1 MAILAMSPESVGGLW
16 LRARHGP
23 VRERALAAIGH
34 LRARRLHPGM
44 DDETLM
50 DATDLVATL
59 THGRPMRRAGLLKAN
74 GVLCLSQA
82 NACGAGL
89 AGRLAQRMDQGGM
102 ALVALDESADPQD
115 TIPAALADRMGLFVD
130 LEGILPSQTES
141 LDDLCSV
148 VEAARGRLAGVPISG
163 AAVTALATAAVA
175 LGIRSL
181 RAPLQ
186 ALSCAR
192 AACALRAGARIEDQD
207 LDLAVALVFAHR
219 VTRLPDTEDA
229 LPKPPPPADASA
241 PPDSTKPI
249 DGAHAEAM
257 ADRLIEAVR
266 STLPDDL
273 LDRLANGFP
282 PVTPRTQGEGA
293 GEQRGSNRRGRP
305 LPARP
310 GRLTSTQ
317 RIDVV
322 ATLRAAAP
330 WQVMR
335 QMAASRAAR
344 VETRRVIVHPADL
357 RLRRYQSHSDRVL
370 IFVVDASGSQ
380 AMARMAE
387 AKGAV
392 ELLLA
397 RAYARRDHAAL
408 IAFRDRGAELLLPPT
423 RSLVQ
428 TKRRLAALLGGGPTP
443 VAAGLQLALLT
454 ARQVRARGMA
464 PVLVLLT
471 DGRANIALDGTAGR
485 LQAGDDAQAMA
496 RAIATE
502 ALPSIIIDTSFM
514 PSSTLGALGREM
526 RAQVL
531 PLPRAD
537 AGRIAGALDLALS
550 GTV

>member
-1 MAILAMSPESVGGLW
+1 MAILAIAPEAVGGLW

-23 VRERALAAIGH
+23 VRERTLAAMLH
-34 LRARRLHPGM
+34 LSARRLHPGM

-59 THGRPMRRAGLLKAN
+59 THGRPMRRAGLLKEN

-89 AGRLAQRMDQGGM
+89 AGRLAQRMDQGGI

-115 TIPAALADRMGLFVD
+115 GIPAALADRMGLFVD

-141 LDDLCSV
+141 LDDLWSV
-148 VEAARGRLAGVPISG
+148 VEAARDRLAGVPIS
-163 AAVTALATAAVA
+163 ASAVTVLATAAVA

-181 RAPLQ
+181 RAPMQ
-186 ALSCAR
+186 ALACAR

-229 LPKPPPPADASA
+229 LPEPPPPADASV
-241 PPDSTKPI
+241 PLDSTKPI

-282 PVTPRTQGEGA
+282 PVTPRTQGDGA

-310 GRLTSTQ
+310 GRRTSSQ

-335 QMAASRAAR
+335 QMAALRMAR

-408 IAFRDRGAELLLPPT
+408 IAFRYRGAELLLPPT

-428 TKRRLAALLGGGPTP
+428 TKRRLAALPGGGPTP

-485 LQAGDDAQAMA
+485 LKAGDDAQAMA

-514 PSSTLGALGREM
+514 PSATLGALGQEM

-537 AGRIAGALDLALS
+537 AARIAGALDLALS